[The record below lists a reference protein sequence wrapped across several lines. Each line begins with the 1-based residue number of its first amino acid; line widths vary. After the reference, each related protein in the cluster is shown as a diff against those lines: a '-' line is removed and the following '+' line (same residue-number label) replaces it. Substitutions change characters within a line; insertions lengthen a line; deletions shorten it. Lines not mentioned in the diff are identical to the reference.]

1 MHIKVHY
8 SHINLTVVELIL
20 PTGALVSECT
30 NTETLKFA
38 HLEKMDYTGGS
49 SSIMQ
54 TGVHCKMCLLKNKK
68 TSQVCTK
75 NCDKH
80 TEYTLK

>member
-30 NTETLKFA
+30 NTETLKFNSCGPLA
-38 HLEKMDYTGGS
+38 S
-49 SSIMQ
+49 
-54 TGVHCKMCLLKNKK
+54 
-68 TSQVCTK
+68 CTPEE
-75 NCDKH
+75 NGLHRWEQLNYADRCA
-80 TEYTLK
+80 L